1 MKKDLFPAQKKK
13 NKKKEEEEEEREY
26 YVFSVRRAPKLIL
39 GLSHN
44 LIYIF
49 QVCVYATDCI
59 PRPRFLI
66 FFFFSAFVGFRRQ
79 ILLL

>member
-1 MKKDLFPAQKKK
+1 MLFFLHEERSFSCAKKK
-13 NKKKEEEEEEREY
+13 KKKEEREY

-49 QVCVYATDCI
+49 QVCVYNFFYFFGI
-59 PRPRFLI
+59 HFSFLY
-66 FFFFSAFVGFRRQ
+66 FLRDFK
-79 ILLL
+79 